1 MFFLLQ
7 IFVSDVSTSLLHC
20 ITISKLVYCRV
31 INMADVICPASIII
45 LNSFYFNPPLFPQ
58 AEISD
63 NLHASLNMF
72 SAEEHYVSFP
82 VI

>member
-1 MFFLLQ
+1 
-7 IFVSDVSTSLLHC
+7 
-20 ITISKLVYCRV
+20 
-31 INMADVICPASIII
+31 MADGICPASIII
-45 LNSFYFNPPLFPQ
+45 LNSVYFNPPLFSQ